1 MIQTWK
7 ITDQH
12 IETIQLQDATSLD
25 AITRQL
31 PDGYYST
38 FRTYDGCTRVLG
50 LKAHLRRLPDVD
62 VSSLRQYLLQ
72 LLEPFRLNEARVRVM
87 LTFAGEIY
95 ISIEP
100 LKLLPR
106 EVYEK
111 GVHVET
117 TEIQR
122 DNPRLK
128 STVFISAS
136 GDERKHISQLGIF
149 EALLTKNGKILEGMT
164 SNFFYIRPEWSEE
177 RSLRHAQSKGASS
190 AGLTSISSSARR
202 GIIYTAQRD
211 ILLGVTRRTIIRVAR
226 GRGVEVEYQPLKLN
240 QLANVN
246 EAFITSSSRG
256 IVPVV
261 QIDNVKIGE
270 GRPGKITKILMSAY
284 DEYVLSHAEK
294 I

>member
-7 ITDQH
+7 IIDQH

-25 AITRQL
+25 VITRQL

-100 LKLLPR
+100 LKLLPSK
-106 EVYEK
+106 VYEK
-111 GVHVET
+111 GVHAET

-122 DNPRLK
+122 DSPRLK
-128 STVFISAS
+128 STTFIGAS
-136 GDERKHISQLGIF
+136 DDERKHI
-149 EALLTKNGKILEGMT
+149 
-164 SNFFYIRPEWSEE
+164 
-177 RSLRHAQSKGASS
+177 
-190 AGLTSISSSARR
+190 
-202 GIIYTAQRD
+202 
-211 ILLGVTRRTIIRVAR
+211 
-226 GRGVEVEYQPLKLN
+226 
-240 QLANVN
+240 
-246 EAFITSSSRG
+246 
-256 IVPVV
+256 
-261 QIDNVKIGE
+261 
-270 GRPGKITKILMSAY
+270 
-284 DEYVLSHAEK
+284 
-294 I
+294 

>member
-7 ITDQH
+7 IIDQH

-62 VSSLRQYLLQ
+62 VSSLRRYLLQ

-95 ISIEP
+95 ISIES